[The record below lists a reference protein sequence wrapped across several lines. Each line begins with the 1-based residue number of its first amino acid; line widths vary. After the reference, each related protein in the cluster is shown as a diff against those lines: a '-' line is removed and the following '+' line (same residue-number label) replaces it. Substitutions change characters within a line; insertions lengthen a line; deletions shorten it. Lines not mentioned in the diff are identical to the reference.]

1 MREESWLS
9 RTKGMSGHDLRALL
23 SRPLIARLGT
33 IARDGG
39 PYVIPCWFHFDGA
52 RITTRLRQKSEAMQH
67 ILRDP
72 RIALSIADDT
82 PPYPRVQIV
91 GRAKV
96 LYGPGPIVEPW
107 LSIAKENIRA
117 YLGEAALAYLGET
130 VDRPRYVIEYVPER
144 VLSWKGTDGARRYL

>member
-1 MREESWLS
+1 MRDASWLS
-9 RTKGMSGHDLRALL
+9 STKGMSGDDLRALL

-33 IARDGG
+33 IARDGS
-39 PYVIPCWFHFDGA
+39 PYVIPCWFHFDGT
-52 RITTRLRQKSEAMQH
+52 RITTRLREKSEAMQH

-72 RIALSIADDT
+72 RIALSIADDA

-91 GRAKV
+91 GHAKV

-107 LSIAKENIRA
+107 LSIARENIRT
-117 YLGEAALAYLGET
+117 YLGEEALQYLGET

-144 VLSWKGTDGARRYL
+144 VMSWKKTDWAPRYL